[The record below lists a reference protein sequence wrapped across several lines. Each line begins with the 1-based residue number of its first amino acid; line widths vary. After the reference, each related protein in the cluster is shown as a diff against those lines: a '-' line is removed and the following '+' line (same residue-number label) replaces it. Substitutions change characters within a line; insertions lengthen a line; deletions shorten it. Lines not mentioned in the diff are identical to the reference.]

1 MAAFGKA
8 TMYVI
13 SEKGLEN
20 GPILFDKTTK
30 SRVSCKNALLKKA
43 QSQLRKKTH
52 ACKVSKCTLEC
63 HDVVKRSR
71 ATAIGVLNLADV
83 IPEQNTKARVEKTF
97 NSLSRELQN
106 GDIVFYSL
114 FKENRA
120 ERSCKVRQ
128 LLFNM
133 EEHFDKFDNTLVGK
147 SFGGKTVVPK
157 QYRRE
162 VLSSKYSNR
171 NEGLNFQTDAMV
183 TDGDE
188 DCFQELNDGENMKEK
203 LPLIKGEKIKDC
215 ITKEARTCISRK
227 FANLIKTNSTDGNES
242 LNERLIGTEKAN
254 YIKKRSEMFKTI
266 RNDFYKIKPDVFV
279 CMERN
284 GCRVDR
290 GYNLL
295 ETERKE
301 KPNSLVKNRLPVAA
315 KNNNPREL
323 PSPLIP
329 LNGGYLSRGIDCKRG
344 PFARI
349 KAPLFVD
356 ESTGRSHAL
365 PGVVTFERSDYNKW
379 SRQNRDR
386 FYGPECSVSTRY
398 ARKLLPSIEKNN

>member
-1 MAAFGKA
+1 M
-8 TMYVI
+8 
-13 SEKGLEN
+13 
-20 GPILFDKTTK
+20 
-30 SRVSCKNALLKKA
+30 
-43 QSQLRKKTH
+43 
-52 ACKVSKCTLEC
+52 
-63 HDVVKRSR
+63 VKRSR

-279 CMERN
+279 CRERN